1 MRRVVSLSMA
11 ISYYSYLVIMHAF
24 FILNSKGYSYN
35 QLNFVLMTTH
45 HKLHIFNCGSICI
58 NSIIRKDYYIVVKV
72 KKLISLDKGYKSV
85 NSINVLSEF
94 KTE

>member
-1 MRRVVSLSMA
+1 
-11 ISYYSYLVIMHAF
+11 
-24 FILNSKGYSYN
+24 
-35 QLNFVLMTTH
+35 MTTH

-58 NSIIRKDYYIVVKV
+58 NSIIWKDYYIVVKM

-85 NSINVLSEF
+85 NSINVLSEL